1 MKKILVPCDGS
12 DSALRA
18 VGCAARMAIGSKEPI
33 HITLLHVLDP
43 ITFRS
48 PAAALT
54 PDELM
59 LLRPAQAEQAL
70 RRGRALLEEAGV
82 PFQECCRVGQP
93 ASEIAAVLHEN
104 RYDGVVMGTRGLGSF
119 ARIMIGSVAGQVVTL
134 ADVPVTLVKSADTAA
149 RPVSQSV
156 HPGGAMKRILVPSDG
171 SQNALR
177 AVEYAIAAATESKT
191 PVEVTLLH
199 VVDPVTFTS
208 LASTLSSDPLR
219 REHPAAVEAALRPAE
234 RLLQAA
240 GVSYDVRWRVGE
252 PAPEIAAELKERPHD
267 GIVMGTRGV
276 GPIANLVLGSVA
288 NRVQYLVDIPL
299 TMVK

>member
-1 MKKILVPCDGS
+1 
-12 DSALRA
+12 
-18 VGCAARMAIGSKEPI
+18 MAIESKEPI
-33 HITLLHVLDP
+33 EIALLHVLDP

-59 LLRPAQAEQAL
+59 RLRPAQAEQVL
-70 RRGRALLEEAGV
+70 QPSRAILEETGV
-82 PFQECCRVGQP
+82 PYRECCRVGQP
-93 ASEIAAVLHEN
+93 ASEIVAALHEN
-104 RYDGVVMGTRGLGSF
+104 RYDDVVMGTRGLSPFG
-119 ARIMIGSVAGQVVTL
+119 RIMIGSVASQVVGL
-134 ADVPVTLVKSADTAA
+134 AEVPVTLVKSSDPTAS
-149 RPVSQSV
+149 PGSKSF
-156 HPGGAMKRILVPSDG
+156 HSGGAMKRILVPSDG

-177 AVEYAIAAATESKT
+177 AVEYAVTTAIESKT
-191 PVEVTLLH
+191 PAEVTLLH
-199 VVDPVTFTS
+199 VLDPVTFTS

-240 GVSYDVRWRVGE
+240 GVSYNVRWRVGE
-252 PAPEIAAELKERPHD
+252 PAPEIAAELEERAYD
-267 GIVMGTRGV
+267 SIVMGTRGV